1 MVPNSLLGGKLGAEF
16 MPWLAKKVYL
26 QAVVQLPNDLFQN
39 PLNQKSLLVF
49 QNHGEGAQSRDV
61 LLAKLGSLREE
72 KSLVDFNQKLNEW
85 YTKKDSL

>member
-1 MVPNSLLGGKLGAEF
+1 

-49 QNHGEGAQSRDV
+49 P
-61 LLAKLGSLREE
+61 
-72 KSLVDFNQKLNEW
+72 KSL
-85 YTKKDSL
+85 